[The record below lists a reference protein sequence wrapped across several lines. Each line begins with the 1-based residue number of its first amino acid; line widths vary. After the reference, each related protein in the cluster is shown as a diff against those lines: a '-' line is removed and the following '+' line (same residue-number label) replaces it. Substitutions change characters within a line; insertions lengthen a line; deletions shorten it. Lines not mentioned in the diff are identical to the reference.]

1 MDYAYAR
8 LNMVESQLRT
18 NRVFGERLLDAF
30 ETLPRELFVPEN
42 IRSISYV
49 DEDLHIG
56 NGRYLMEPMV
66 LGRLLQAADIQES
79 DVALDIGCATGYA
92 TAILARLCS
101 TAVGLESD
109 PGLVETA
116 NNLLSRME
124 ISNAVVVQGDLA
136 AGYPRQAPYNVVLVN
151 GGIEELPA
159 GLTDQLAEGGRL
171 MCVTRPDSVGIGRA
185 RLYRK
190 DDGVVSNRI
199 LFDASTPILEEFR
212 APERFVF

>member
-30 ETLPRELFVPEN
+30 ETLPRELFVPQN

-56 NGRYLMEPMV
+56 DGRYLMEPMV

-79 DVALDIGCATGYA
+79 DVALDIGCGTGYA

-124 ISNAVVVQGDLA
+124 ISNAVVVQGELA
-136 AGYPRQAPYNVVLVN
+136 AGYPKQAPYNVILIN
-151 GGIEELPA
+151 GGIEELPD

-171 MCVTRPDSVGIGRA
+171 MCVTRPSPGGIGRA

>member
-8 LNMVESQLRT
+8 QNMVESQLRT

-30 ETLPRELFVPEN
+30 ETLPRELFVPET
-42 IRSISYV
+42 IRSISYI

-56 NGRYLMEPMV
+56 GGRYLLEPMV

-79 DVALDIGCATGYA
+79 DVALDIGCTTGYA

-109 PGLVETA
+109 PGLVDTA
-116 NNLLSRME
+116 NDLLSRME

-136 AGYPRQAPYNVVLVN
+136 EGYPKQAPYNVILVN
-151 GGIEELPA
+151 GGVEELPA
-159 GLTDQLAEGGRL
+159 GLTEQLAEGGRL
-171 MCVTRPDSVGIGRA
+171 VTVTRPASGGIGRA

-190 DDGVVSNRI
+190 DEGIVSNRI
-199 LFDASTPILEEFR
+199 LFDASTPVLEEFK
-212 APERFVF
+212 APPRFVF